1 MTVSAAPEALALVDV
16 GVAGLDDILGGGLP
30 AERLYLLEG
39 DPGSGKT
46 TLALQYLMT
55 GAQRGEC
62 GLFVALSE
70 SAEEL
75 RATAR
80 SHGWSL
86 ANIDIFE
93 LAASNESLA
102 TDARYTMFHPSEVEL
117 GATIRTV
124 QEVVERTGA
133 TRIVFDSLSELRLLA
148 QDSLRYRR
156 QVLAL
161 KQFFASRHGTVL
173 MVDDRTSSAGDMVL
187 FSLAHGVISLE
198 RHTPEFGV
206 LRRRVQIPKLRGRA
220 FREGFHDFR
229 IRRGGLEV
237 FPRLVAAEHGREFAP
252 GELSSG
258 LPKLDELLGGGLTR
272 GTSTLILGPAG
283 SGKSTIATQFL
294 VEAARRGDRGASFMF
309 DESRGTFLTRSMAI
323 GLQIAPEVERGMIEL
338 RQVDPAEL
346 SAGEFAG
353 NVREAVEQRD
363 VKVVVIDSLNGYLHA
378 MPEQNLL
385 MLHLHDLLS
394 YLGQQ
399 GVTTIMVMAQ
409 HGLIGSQMASPVDTT
424 YLADTVLLTRYF
436 EFGGEVRRAISVIK
450 KRTGSHERAIRELY
464 FSADGIEVGEPLR
477 HFYGIL
483 GGIPRPSDADEV
495 QGQGGAI
502 RG

>member
-1 MTVSAAPEALALVDV
+1 MTDTMLPETVALVDT
-16 GVAGLDDILGGGLP
+16 GVTGLDDVLNGGLP

-46 TLALQYLMT
+46 TLALQYLLA
-55 GAQRGEC
+55 GARRGER
-62 GLFVALSE
+62 GLFVSLSE

-75 RATAR
+75 RATAL

-86 ANIDIFE
+86 ENLEIFE
-93 LAASNESLA
+93 LAPSDESLA

-117 GATIRTV
+117 GATIRKV

-161 KQFFASRHGTVL
+161 KQFFARRHGTVL
-173 MVDDRTSSAGDMVL
+173 MVDDRTSAAGDMVL

-198 RHTPEFGV
+198 RQTPEFGV
-206 LRRRVQIPKLRGRA
+206 LRRRVQVPKLRGRA
-220 FREGFHDFR
+220 FREGFHDFK

-237 FPRLVAAEHGREFAP
+237 FPRLVAAEHGQEFDR
-252 GELSSG
+252 GSLSSG
-258 LPKLDELLGGGLTR
+258 IARLDELLGDGLTR

-283 SGKSTIATQFL
+283 SGKSSLSTQFL
-294 VEAARRGDRGASFMF
+294 IEAARRGDRSAAFMF
-309 DESRGTFLTRSMAI
+309 DESLGTFLARSSGI
-323 GLQIAPEVERGMIEL
+323 GLDVGTEVERDTLEV

-353 NVREAVEQRD
+353 NVREAVEQRG
-363 VKVVVIDSLNGYLHA
+363 VKLVVIDSLNGYLHA
-378 MPEQNLL
+378 MSEQNLL
-385 MLHLHDLLS
+385 LLHLHDLLT

-424 YLADTVLLTRYF
+424 YLADTVLLTRFF
-436 EFGGEVRRAISVIK
+436 EYGGEVRRALSVIK
-450 KRTGSHERAIRELY
+450 KRTGAHERSIRELL
-464 FSADGIEVGEPLR
+464 FTADGLEVGEPLR

-483 GGIPRPSDADEV
+483 GGVPRPSDD
-495 QGQGGAI
+495 GALD
-502 RG
+502 RRDGVRS

>member
-1 MTVSAAPEALALVDV
+1 MTDTVAPETASLVDT
-16 GVAGLDDILGGGLP
+16 GIAGLDDILGGGLP
-30 AERLYLLEG
+30 AERMYLLEG

-46 TLALQYLMT
+46 TLALQYLIT
-55 GAQRGEC
+55 GAQRGEP

-75 RATAR
+75 RATAK

-86 ANIDIFE
+86 DNIDIFE
-93 LAASNESLA
+93 LVPSDESLA
-102 TDARYTMFHPSEVEL
+102 ADARYTMFHPSEVEL

-124 QEVVERTGA
+124 QDVVERTGA

-161 KQFFASRHGTVL
+161 KQYFARRHGTVV
-173 MVDDRTSSAGDMVL
+173 MVDDRTSAAGDMVL

-206 LRRRVQIPKLRGRA
+206 LRRRVQIPKLRGRS
-220 FREGFHDFR
+220 FREGFHDFK

-237 FPRLVAAEHGREFAP
+237 FPRLVAAEHGRDFETDAI
-252 GELSSG
+252 LSG
-258 LPKLDELLGGGLTR
+258 NPQFDALLGGGLTR

-283 SGKSTIATQFL
+283 SGKSTLATQFL
-294 VEAARRGDRGASFMF
+294 IEAARCGDRSAAFMF
-309 DESRGTFLTRSMAI
+309 DESHHTFLMRSSGVGLDVEAAI
-323 GLQIAPEVERGMIEL
+323 ARDILEL

-353 NVREAVEQRD
+353 NVREAVEQRG
-363 VKVVVIDSLNGYLHA
+363 VKLVVIDSLNGYLHA
-378 MPEQNLL
+378 MPEQSLL
-385 MLHLHDLLS
+385 LLHLHDLLS

-399 GVTTIMVMAQ
+399 GVTTLMVMAQ
-409 HGLIGSQMASPVDTT
+409 HGLVGSQMGTPVDTT
-424 YLADTVLLTRYF
+424 YLADTVLLTRFF
-436 EFGGEVRRAISVIK
+436 EFGGEVGRALSVIK
-450 KRTGSHERAIRELY
+450 KRTGEHERTIREFFFTRTGL
-464 FSADGIEVGEPLR
+464 EMGEPLKQ
-477 HFYGIL
+477 FYGIL
-483 GGIPRPSDADEV
+483 GGEPHRNEDAEV
-495 QGQGGAI
+495 QGTDGAH
-502 RG
+502 R